1 MPTMKSTQCHPAEKN
16 WMNHWLIEFD
26 SKTSYKSSLMQWTHA
41 SEDMNARLKIK
52 VSSLEEAVKFAEDK
66 GWGFDITYP
75 NKRYHTRKSYADN
88 FLWRG
93 QPKKEPQYD

>member
-1 MPTMKSTQCHPAEKN
+1 
-16 WMNHWLIEFD
+16 MNHWIIDFD

-52 VSSLEEAVKFAEDK
+52 ANSLEEAVKLVEDR

-75 NKRYHTRKSYADN
+75 NKRYHTRKAYTDN
-88 FLWRG
+88 FIWRG